1 MIYINLQLQFLTIMS
16 KDKKQTSAPGS
27 SNPLFGKENYM
38 WMLIGLGVLALGFFL
53 MAGGKSSDPKV
64 FNDADVYS
72 TTRITIAP
80 MLIIAGF
87 IIEIFAIMKKSKT
100 N

>member
-1 MIYINLQLQFLTIMS
+1 MSEQTKKTASPATSTQLF
-16 KDKKQTSAPGS
+16 DKG
-27 SNPLFGKENYM
+27 NYM

-64 FNDADVYS
+64 FNADEVYS

-87 IIEIFAIMKKSKT
+87 IIEIFAIMKKSKS

>member
-1 MIYINLQLQFLTIMS
+1 MINE
-16 KDKKQTSAPGS
+16 KKQVKAAGNT
-27 SNPLFGKENYM
+27 NPLFGKDNYM
-38 WMLIGLGVLALGFFL
+38 WMLIGLGVIALGFLL

-64 FNDADVYS
+64 FNADEVYS
-72 TTRITIAP
+72 ATRITIAP
-80 MLIIAGF
+80 LLIVAGF

>member
-1 MIYINLQLQFLTIMS
+1 MNEQ
-16 KDKKQTSAPGS
+16 KKLSTAANTSNS
-27 SNPLFGKENYM
+27 LFGKENYR

-53 MAGGKSSDPKV
+53 MAGGKSTDPKV
-64 FNDADVYS
+64 FNTDEVYS

-80 MLIIAGF
+80 LLIIAGF
-87 IIEIFAIMKKSKT
+87 IIEIFAIMKKSKS

>member
-1 MIYINLQLQFLTIMS
+1 MS
-16 KDKKQTSAPGS
+16 EQKKTSSSSTS
-27 SNPLFGKENYM
+27 SNPLFDKGNYM
-38 WMLIGLGVLALGFFL
+38 WMLIGLAVLALGFFL
-53 MAGGKSSDPKV
+53 MAGGKSNDPKV
-64 FNDADVYS
+64 FNADEVYS

-87 IIEIFAIMKKSKT
+87 IIEIFAIMKKSKS

>member
-1 MIYINLQLQFLTIMS
+1 MSEQTKKTAIPATSTQLF
-16 KDKKQTSAPGS
+16 DKG
-27 SNPLFGKENYM
+27 NYM

-64 FNDADVYS
+64 FNAEEVYS

-87 IIEIFAIMKKSKT
+87 IIEIFAIMKKSKS

>member
-1 MIYINLQLQFLTIMS
+1 MS
-16 KDKKQTSAPGS
+16 KEKKQNRSATAA
-27 SNPLFGKENYM
+27 NPLFGKENYM
-38 WMLIGLGVLALGFFL
+38 WMLIGLAVLTLGFFL
-53 MAGGKSSDPKV
+53 MAGGKSSDPNV
-64 FNDADVYS
+64 FNENEVYS

-87 IIEIFAIMKKSKT
+87 IIEIFAIMKKSKS

>member
-1 MIYINLQLQFLTIMS
+1 MS
-16 KDKKQTSAPGS
+16 EQKKQTAGSATP
-27 SNPLFGKENYM
+27 NQQLFDKGNYM
-38 WMLIGLGVLALGFFL
+38 WMLIGLAVIALGFLL

-64 FNDADVYS
+64 FNPKEVYS

-80 MLIIAGF
+80 LLIIAGF
-87 IIEIFAIMKKSKT
+87 IIEIFAIMKKSK

>member
-1 MIYINLQLQFLTIMS
+1 MSEQTKKTAGPVTSNQLF
-16 KDKKQTSAPGS
+16 DKG
-27 SNPLFGKENYM
+27 NYM
-38 WMLIGLGVLALGFFL
+38 WMLIGLGVIVLGFFL

-64 FNDADVYS
+64 FNDSDVYS

-87 IIEIFAIMKKSKT
+87 IIEIFAIMKKSKS

>member
-1 MIYINLQLQFLTIMS
+1 MSEQKKPTVASNQLF
-16 KDKKQTSAPGS
+16 DKG
-27 SNPLFGKENYM
+27 NYT
-38 WMLIGLGVLALGFFL
+38 WMLIGLAVLALGFFL

-64 FNDADVYS
+64 FDPKEVYS

-87 IIEIFAIMKKSKT
+87 IIEIFAIMKKSKS